1 MDEHC
6 TRDAPDAWAASIT
19 SIRMWGAWQ
28 VLNIT
33 DAYSSKIFDPQSD
46 ARTGYRTNS
55 VLCVPMYDHLMQP
68 LGVLQ
73 LINKVPKG
81 LLHDEAGIQQY
92 IQVQH
97 VAKLTFGQ
105 RDQEVAT
112 AFACLAG
119 LAVERNY
126 LWSVKS
132 LFE

>member
-1 MDEHC
+1 MI
-6 TRDAPDAWAASIT
+6 AIP
-19 SIRMWGAWQ
+19 
-28 VLNIT
+28 
-33 DAYSSKIFDPQSD
+33 
-46 ARTGYRTNS
+46 
-55 VLCVPMYDHLMQP
+55 LMERSGEKV

-119 LAVERNY
+119 LAVEGNY
-126 LWSVKS
+126 LWSEKS